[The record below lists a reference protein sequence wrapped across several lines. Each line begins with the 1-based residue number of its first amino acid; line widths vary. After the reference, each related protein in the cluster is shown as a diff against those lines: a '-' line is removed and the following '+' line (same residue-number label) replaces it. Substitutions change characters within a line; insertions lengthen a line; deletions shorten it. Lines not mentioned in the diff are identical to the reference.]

1 MLMLLTQ
8 KYMER
13 AHLAAEGVAAW
24 TANIVA
30 KQRAEEHPQAA
41 KAALY
46 RLPYAIH
53 STSRTIAIN

>member
-41 KAALY
+41 KAAL
-46 RLPYAIH
+46 
-53 STSRTIAIN
+53 

>member
-13 AHLAAEGVAAW
+13 ALTAAEDAAAG

-30 KQRAEEHPQAA
+30 KLRAEEHPQAA
-41 KAALY
+41 EEEAAL
-46 RLPYAIH
+46 
-53 STSRTIAIN
+53 

>member
-1 MLMLLTQ
+1 MRLPAVMFLMKKHT
-8 KYMER
+8 EH

-41 KAALY
+41 KAAL
-46 RLPYAIH
+46 
-53 STSRTIAIN
+53 